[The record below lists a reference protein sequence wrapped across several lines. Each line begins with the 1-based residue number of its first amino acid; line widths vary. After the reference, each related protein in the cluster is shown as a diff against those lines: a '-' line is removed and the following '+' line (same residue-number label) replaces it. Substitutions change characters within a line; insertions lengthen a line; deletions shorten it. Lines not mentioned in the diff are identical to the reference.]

1 MKKILIESCYDCPN
15 NQFWKPSKK
24 YHCIKNGEPVPDIG
38 IHPDCPLADDLP
50 ESKLNKQELWNKITC
65 NGMREMTE
73 ERFYQ
78 ALKELPESKGSETE
92 IAKNRMLYFEFDE
105 VKPKVGDRIVKAYLE
120 GDDKLGSI
128 RTIIKDDDN
137 YHMVCGDGST
147 YNKCAEHG
155 WRRLIEVGYCN
166 NSQQA
171 KSDGWIPVTQRL
183 PEEGERVLCYTEWGT
198 QIGFLNVL
206 GLWSIQNGACVSN
219 IKLWQPL
226 PNALTEK

>member
-1 MKKILIESCYDCPN
+1 MKKILIKSCKECPYQQVWMN
-15 NQFWKPSKK
+15 RECQKIITDVNAISP
-24 YHCIKNGEPVPDIG
+24 N
-38 IHPDCPLADDLP
+38 CPLADDLP

-171 KSDGWIPVTQRL
+171 KSDGWIPVSERL
-183 PEEGERVLCYTEWGT
+183 PEEGRYFIGLHALGVDPYIADCNGMFYTPHGT
-198 QIGFLNVL
+198 EVTDMITH
-206 GLWSIQNGACVSN
+206 
-219 IKLWQPL
+219 WQPL
-226 PNALTEK
+226 PAVPQKKGEK